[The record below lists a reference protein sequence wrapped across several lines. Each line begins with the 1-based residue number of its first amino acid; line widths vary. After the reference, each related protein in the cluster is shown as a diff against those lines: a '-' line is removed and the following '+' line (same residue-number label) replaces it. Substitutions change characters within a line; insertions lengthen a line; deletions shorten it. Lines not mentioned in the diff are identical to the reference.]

1 MNHPRTSA
9 AHPVGGLPAAEGMVL
24 CFGEMLWDLLPHG
37 DFPGGAPFNV
47 ACHLHHL
54 GVPVLA
60 VSAVG
65 KDGWG
70 DALLER
76 VRERGLSAAG
86 IGRLDE
92 VPTGTVKAELA
103 ANGDARYVIE
113 TAVSWDQIPL
123 EEAVIKA
130 APSARAL
137 VFGSLALRSA
147 ANQRTFTRLA
157 ALVPTPAWRVFDV
170 NLRAPFDDLELVRRY
185 APLANVLKLNS
196 TEAARLAGDPTNDE
210 GAEEDHARRLGADT
224 GVPFVCVTAGA
235 RGAGLLRA
243 GQWSWEPARAVKVVD
258 TVGSG
263 DAFLAQLLAGLL
275 AGGRT
280 DAELLA
286 AACRRGEW
294 VASQAGACPM

>member
-1 MNHPRTSA
+1 MNRETTSGNRAGYGIA
-9 AHPVGGLPAAEGMVL
+9 ADGVAL

-65 KDGWG
+65 KDERG

-76 VRERGLSAAG
+76 VRERGLSASG
-86 IGRLDE
+86 IGRLDDL
-92 VPTGTVKAELA
+92 PTGTVKAELA
-103 ANGDARYVIE
+103 ANGDACYLIE
-113 TAVSWDQIPL
+113 TAVAWDQIPL
-123 EEAVIKA
+123 DAAVMSA
-130 APSARAL
+130 APGARAL
-137 VFGSLALRSA
+137 VFGSLALRSP

-170 NLRAPFDDLELVRRY
+170 NLRAPFDDLDLVRRY

-196 TEAARLAGDPTNDE
+196 TEAARLAGDPGNDE

-235 RGAGLLRA
+235 RGAGLLRS
-243 GQWSWEPARAVKVVD
+243 GQWSWEPARVVKVVD

>member
-1 MNHPRTSA
+1 MNRVKTTGHPGACGT
-9 AHPVGGLPAAEGMVL
+9 AAEGVTL

-65 KDGWG
+65 KDGRG
-70 DALLER
+70 EALLER

-86 IGRLDE
+86 IGRLEDI
-92 VPTGTVKAELA
+92 PTGTVKAELA

-113 TAVSWDQIPL
+113 TAVAWDQIPL
-123 EEAVIKA
+123 EAAVVNA

-137 VFGSLALRSA
+137 VFGSLALRSP

-170 NLRAPFDDLELVRRY
+170 NLRAPFDDLDLVRRY

-196 TEAARLAGDPTNDE
+196 AEAARLAGDPGNGE
-210 GAEEDHARRLGADT
+210 GAEETHARKLNADT

-263 DAFLAQLLAGLL
+263 DAFLAQLLSGLL

-294 VASQAGACPM
+294 VASQPGACPV